1 MRRIPLAAVDGSHVP
16 PPLSA
21 LAAEAESGLGAELP
35 EGLGSQL
42 PVQLPPGLGSQ
53 LPVQLPPGLGSQL
66 PEGLVLQLPIRLPV
80 EPPHLNRKPPA
91 PGKSR
96 LPGSAY
102 RQSLDHMQPVL
113 TAQPLP
119 ACLQRPLEEEIRDAV
134 SSAKIRCPAAT
145 GHLSRSDQSGVEF
158 QQEEFSYSANDTY

>member
-1 MRRIPLAAVDGSHVP
+1 MRQTPLAAVDGSHVL

-35 EGLGSQL
+35 EGLVSQL
-42 PVQLPPGLGSQ
+42 PVRLPLGLGS
-53 LPVQLPPGLGSQL
+53 GAEL
-66 PEGLVLQLPIRLPV
+66 PEELVLQLPIRLPV
-80 EPPHLNRKPPA
+80 ESPHLNRKPPA
-91 PGKSR
+91 PDKLR

-102 RQSLDHMQPVL
+102 RQSLAHMQLVL

-134 SSAKIRCPAAT
+134 SSAKVRCQAAT
-145 GHLSRSDQSGVEF
+145 GHLSRSDQPEVVPH
-158 QQEEFSYSANDTY
+158 QQEVYSYSHNDTKS